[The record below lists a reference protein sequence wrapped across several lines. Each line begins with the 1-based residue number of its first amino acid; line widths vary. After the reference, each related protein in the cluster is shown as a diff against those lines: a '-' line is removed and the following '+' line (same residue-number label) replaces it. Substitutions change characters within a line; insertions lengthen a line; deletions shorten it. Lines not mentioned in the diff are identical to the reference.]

1 MNTDSPKAF
10 CRRVTKSCVD
20 GTIIVIIM
28 KWRKFLSC
36 IRILGNSCVFCF
48 RKFGYITITT
58 GEEKMTKTII
68 LSTCLAASLL
78 SLNARAQDTLTQDA
92 LAQNDRQ
99 YTDGPVTEV
108 NYIQVEYGHFPEY
121 IDWLN
126 STWKPT
132 MEAMKK
138 AGLIIDYKVFQA
150 SPKSPD
156 QPNIFL
162 YLTFKNM
169 AAYGG
174 NIGDKGIEGEYVA
187 RKVIGSTEFQNKKRV
202 QRSEYRKVLGIE
214 LIREIILK

>member
-1 MNTDSPKAF
+1 M
-10 CRRVTKSCVD
+10 
-20 GTIIVIIM
+20 
-28 KWRKFLSC
+28 
-36 IRILGNSCVFCF
+36 
-48 RKFGYITITT
+48 
-58 GEEKMTKTII
+58 
-68 LSTCLAASLL
+68 CLAASSL
-78 SLNARAQDTLTQDA
+78 SRNARAQDARAQDTLTRDA

-108 NYIQVEYGHFPEY
+108 NYLQVEYGHFAEY

-138 AGLIIDYKVFQA
+138 DGLIIDYKVFQA

-174 NIGDKGIEGEYVA
+174 NICDTGIELEYVA
-187 RKVIGSTEFQNKKRV
+187 STIIRSTDV
-202 QRSEYRKVLGIE
+202 QYT
-214 LIREIILK
+214 

>member
-1 MNTDSPKAF
+1 MSSSHKTAGHLGQV
-10 CRRVTKSCVD
+10 RLMRVSAE
-20 GTIIVIIM
+20 
-28 KWRKFLSC
+28 WRF
-36 IRILGNSCVFCF
+36 IAR
-48 RKFGYITITT
+48 
-58 GEEKMTKTII
+58 GEEKMIKTII
-68 LSTCLAASLL
+68 LSVGLAAS
-78 SLNARAQDTLTQDA
+78 SLTLDARAQDV
-92 LAQNDRQ
+92 RQ
-99 YTDGPVTEV
+99 YADGPVTEV
-108 NYIQVEYGHFPEY
+108 DYIGVEYGHFEEY

-174 NIGDKGIEGEYVA
+174 NIGDKGIEQEYVA

-202 QRSEYRKVLGIE
+202 ERSAYRKVLGIE